1 MQMALVGMQMAL
13 ESSVAQ
19 DDIPFKPKGRLS
31 SIRPRLERR
40 EENLS
45 PFAAQS
51 AKSMGRALPEP
62 PSDVRTEY
70 QRDRDRIIHCK
81 AFRRLKH
88 KTQVFIAPM
97 GDHYVT
103 RLTHTLEVSQ
113 IARTIA
119 RALNLNEDLAEAIAL
134 GHDLGHTPFGHI
146 GEDELDKILPG
157 GFRHSR
163 QSLNIVERVEREG
176 RGLNLTW
183 EVRQG
188 ILMHSKPRGDFL
200 AVNANAP
207 APGNGIS
214 ESASFADNLTLEAQI
229 VRISDAVAYINHDLA
244 DAFRAGLLSHADLP
258 ASVASTLGSRHSERI
273 DSIVCD
279 IIDNSYQVS
288 GFPDAVPELAKPV
301 RPELVEGHSAN
312 GARPEPQPSIAITM
326 GDEVRAAFMEL
337 REFMFDTVYL
347 PNDDSPEG
355 EAARRIV
362 RFLHGY
368 FSEHHQEIPPEYA
381 QRSRTRAEAVVD
393 YVSGMTDPY
402 AIRLAEKLSPG
413 IAKTFA
419 ERLL

>member
-1 MQMALVGMQMAL
+1 MAL
-13 ESSVAQ
+13 ESSVTQ
-19 DDIPFKPKGRLS
+19 DDVPLKAKSRS
-31 SIRPRLERR
+31 SIRRRLEER
-40 EENLS
+40 EQRLS
-45 PFAAQS
+45 PYASKSSQS
-51 AKSMGRALPEP
+51 AGRAIPEP

-70 QRDRDRIIHCK
+70 QRDRDRIIHSK

-88 KTQVFIAPM
+88 KTQVFIAPL

-146 GEDELDKILPG
+146 GEDELDKILSD
-157 GFRHSR
+157 GFRHSS

-200 AVNANAP
+200 AAL
-207 APGNGIS
+207 
-214 ESASFADNLTLEAQI
+214 DNDITLEAQI

-244 DAFRAGLLSHADLP
+244 DAFRAGILSDKDLP
-258 ASVASTLGSRHSERI
+258 ASVADTLGRRNSERI
-273 DSIVCD
+273 DTIVCD
-279 IIDNSYQVS
+279 IIDHSYHVS
-288 GFPDAVPELAKPV
+288 GLANSTT
-301 RPELVEGHSAN
+301 GAN
-312 GARPEPQPSIAITM
+312 GAQPEPSLSITM
-326 GDEVRAAFMEL
+326 GDSVRTAFMEL

-355 EAARRIV
+355 ETARRIV
-362 RFLHGY
+362 RFLYGY
-368 FSEHHQEIPPEYA
+368 FGKRHDEVPPEYA
-381 QRSRTRAEAVVD
+381 QRSRSPEEAVVD
-393 YVSGMTDPY
+393 YVSGMTDLY

-413 IAKTFA
+413 IAKTFS

>member
-1 MQMALVGMQMAL
+1 MAL

-19 DDIPFKPKGRLS
+19 DDIPPEPKGRLS
-31 SIRPRLERR
+31 SVRSRLERR
-40 EENLS
+40 EESLS
-45 PFAAQS
+45 PFAAKS
-51 AKSMGRALPEP
+51 AGSAGRALPEP

-70 QRDRDRIIHCK
+70 QRDRDRIIHSK

-97 GDHYVT
+97 GDHYAT

-146 GEDELDKILPG
+146 GEDELDNILPG

-163 QSLNIVERVEREG
+163 QSLNIVERIEREG

-200 AVNANAP
+200 EAL
-207 APGNGIS
+207 
-214 ESASFADNLTLEAQI
+214 ADSITLEAQI
-229 VRISDAVAYINHDLA
+229 VRISDAVAYLNHDLA
-244 DAFRAGLLSHADLP
+244 DAFRAGVISDNDLP

-273 DSIVCD
+273 DTMVCD
-279 IIDNSYQVS
+279 IIDHSWHVGGAGSVIDSAS
-288 GFPDAVPELAKPV
+288 GGK
-301 RPELVEGHSAN
+301 N
-312 GARPEPQPSIAITM
+312 GAHPDLTVTM
-326 GDEVRAAFMEL
+326 GSEVRSAFMEL
-337 REFMFDTVYL
+337 REFMFDAVYL
-347 PNDDSPEG
+347 PTDDSPEG

-362 RFLHGY
+362 RFLHDY
-368 FSEHHQEIPPEYA
+368 FSERHREIPPEYA

-413 IAKTFA
+413 IAKTFS